1 MVEICLPGPNHS
13 YHQKAP
19 RNLQDRDQHKLQSRS
34 QNISVLM
41 KSGIRCYQERDQHKL
56 ESRSRNTSVLM
67 KSGTATPFGIYNII
81 KGGTSPARS
90 TDSSTTSQK
99 TLYWGPACLTGN
111 HFQTNLRAMRGN
123 IFSQSCKTQNPSKT
137 NACLNQSG
145 MGFAWNLLAGTKP
158 LYHTSCCKTRH
169 MPRTVSRDP
178 VARGHGNTVSLATV
192 QITVRS
198 RHRGRSREGR

>member
-1 MVEICLPGPNHS
+1 MRNLSC
-13 YHQKAP
+13 HQKVS
-19 RNLQDRDQHKLQSRS
+19 RNLQ
-34 QNISVLM
+34 
-41 KSGIRCYQERDQHKL
+41 GRDQHKL
-56 ESRSRNTSVLM
+56 ESRSRNTSVLCQTGTRSYQDLDQH
-67 KSGTATPFGIYNII
+67 KLESQSRNASVLWQTGTATPFGIYNNI
-81 KGGTSPARS
+81 KNGTSPPRP

-123 IFSQSCKTQNPSKT
+123 IFSQSCKKQNPSKT

-169 MPRTVSRDP
+169 MPSTVSRDP

-198 RHRGRSREGR
+198 RHRGRFREGR